1 MSEVLISVCWWSLGC
16 TLPEPPGPA
25 AEMVSY
31 PPRGE
36 RAPREG
42 ISSTVFGVLVV
53 FGVTLPEPPG
63 PAAEMVSVL
72 VACAADT
79 STMRFGTWGVWF
91 RVCLVKSATNA
102 PSLELF
108 FYYLY
113 RE

>member
-25 AEMVSY
+25 AEMVSH

-53 FGVTLPEPPG
+53 SGVTLPEPPG

-72 VACAADT
+72 VACAAET
-79 STMRFGTWGVWF
+79 STIRFGTCHAKE
-91 RVCLVKSATNA
+91 RLASSYHSAVF
-102 PSLELF
+102 LIIQ
-108 FYYLY
+108 LY
-113 RE
+113 